1 MERRE
6 RDERVIE
13 TKEAETGEREH
24 VRRGKIIKYNF
35 LISEIVMFNRSVLS
49 TTFLQQIIGDKLLLV
64 LI

>member
-13 TKEAETGEREH
+13 TKEAETGQREH

-35 LISEIVMFNRSVLS
+35 LVLEIVMSNRSAIF
-49 TTFLQQIIGDKLLLV
+49 TTFLQ
-64 LI
+64 